1 MIQLTRRLVTAAA
14 LVAVLAPAAL
24 AGGANAKV
32 SGPMKDGRYFVHTYA
47 CSDPAALKVTAWAE
61 GLVNGKRQ
69 TVPIRIEKTR
79 EKGVYS
85 FARTWPESGTWAIR
99 MALGN
104 AHAPVTITALDEHGA
119 VKANKLI
126 WDSDGT
132 KECTAI
138 LNGGGC

>member
-1 MIQLTRRLVTAAA
+1 MSQLIRRLVTAAA

-24 AGGANAKV
+24 AGGVNAKV
-32 SGPMKDGRYFVHTYA
+32 SGPMKDGKYF
-47 CSDPAALKVTAWAE
+47 
-61 GLVNGKRQ
+61 
-69 TVPIRIEKTR
+69 
-79 EKGVYS
+79 VYS